1 MGAMLSSIWD
11 AGVAH
16 TLQAARTAARPPF
29 SSPEDWRDRLMYF
42 LLVDRFNNPAAPPK
56 VMPFN
61 TPVNA
66 FQGGT
71 FGGVQ
76 AAIPYL
82 KGLGIG
88 AVWLSPV
95 LRNCLYSQDSYH
107 GYGIADFLSA
117 EPRFATSA
125 ATADAELRAL
135 VDALHDAGLH
145 VIFDVVLNHT
155 GDVFAYAPNPADPL
169 CTSTGGTEASFSPT
183 PLSVQ
188 WRDAQ
193 GVAQA
198 AWPVIEQIANPPR
211 DSLVWPQELQQNA
224 YFRRQGTIPNWNT
237 TAGDFMALKQILT
250 TDLDLQNALIRIYQ
264 HVVAKFDVDGFRI
277 DTLKYLQPAYAQTF
291 CNAIREFCLS
301 IGKKN
306 FFIFG
311 EVFDTSDARLATFIG
326 RNASDPNAVMG
337 ADACLDFPLVY
348 SLPPAAKG
356 LMAPS
361 AVSAAFTARKLAE
374 EGVLSTH
381 GDASQYFV
389 TFLDNHDLKHRFY
402 YVNPASPD
410 AFDDQVTLGLACLLS
425 IQGIPCVYYGTE
437 QGLHGPPNPAAV
449 PSSLSDSA
457 IREALWGKPP
467 VAFDTGHP
475 FYKAL
480 GAFAALRASEPALRY
495 GRQYFRPIS
504 GDGQTFGVSPY
515 APGILAFSRILND
528 RELLVVANADTTAG
542 HAVDVIVDG
551 SLNPPGTVVRVLYSN
566 KASPTPPGAVA
577 ARSADVVVHEV
588 SGAVTNG
595 PLSVV
600 PVVLQPME
608 VQVLAS

>member
-1 MGAMLSSIWD
+1 MLSSIWD
-11 AGVAH
+11 AGVAN
-16 TLQAARTAARPPF
+16 TLEAARTSARPPYP
-29 SSPEDWRDRLMYF
+29 SPEDWRDRLMYF

-66 FQGGT
+66 FQGGKYA
-71 FGGVQ
+71 GVQ

-95 LRNCLYSQDSYH
+95 LRNCLYSEDSYH

-117 EPRFATSA
+117 EPRFATDPA
-125 ATADAELRAL
+125 NADAELRAL
-135 VDALHDAGLH
+135 VDALHDAGMH
-145 VIFDVVLNHT
+145 VIFDIVLNHT
-155 GDVFAYAPNPADPL
+155 GDVFAYAPNPNDPL
-169 CTSTGGTEASFSPT
+169 CTSTNGTQASFSPS
-183 PLSVQ
+183 PLAVQ
-188 WRDAQ
+188 WRDAH
-193 GVAQA
+193 GVPQA
-198 AWPVIEQIANPPR
+198 GWPVIEQIANPPR
-211 DSLVWPQELQQNA
+211 DALVWPEEIQKNA
-224 YFRRQGTIPNWNT
+224 YLRRQGTIPNWNT

-277 DTLKYLQPAYAQTF
+277 DTLKYLLPTYAQTF

-311 EVFDTSDARLATFIG
+311 EVYDTSDAKLATFIG
-326 RNASDPNAVMG
+326 RNAMDPDDAMG

-348 SLPPAAKG
+348 SLPPVAKG
-356 LMAPS
+356 VAPPS
-361 AVSAAFTARKLAE
+361 NVTAVFIARKQAE
-374 EGVLSTH
+374 QGVLSTH

-402 YVNPASPD
+402 YVDPASPD
-410 AFDDQVTLGLACLLS
+410 AYDDQVALGLACLLS
-425 IQGIPCVYYGTE
+425 IQGIPCIYYGTE

-467 VAFDTGHP
+467 TAFDTSHP

-480 GAFAALRASEPALRY
+480 AAIAAVRASEPALRY

-504 GDGQTFGVSPY
+504 GDGQSFGISPY

-528 RELLVVANADTTAG
+528 RELLVVANADTANG
-542 HAVDVIVDG
+542 HSVQVIVDG
-551 SLNPPGTVVRVLYSN
+551 SLNQPGTAVRVLYSN
-566 KASPTPPGAVA
+566 KAAPTSPGAVSTRPA
-577 ARSADVVVHEV
+577 GVTVQEV
-588 SGAVTNG
+588 SGAVTHG
-595 PLSVV
+595 PLAVI

-608 VQVLAS
+608 VQILGA